1 MTKLNIIYTIVGNEN
16 LHNYT
21 LGEVNQNCGPLSI

>member
-21 LGEVNQNCGPLSI
+21 LGEVNQNSGSFSI